1 MPSPVRFKDLKHYM
15 EQHGWVLSH
24 VTGSHHVFTKAGER
38 SFPVPVHHGEVK
50 YGYYRE
56 IKKLCEGRRRL

>member
-1 MPSPVRFKDLKHYM
+1 MPSPVKFRDFRKYM
-15 EQHGWVLSH
+15 GKHGWALSH
-24 VTGSHHVFTKAGER
+24 VTGSHHVFVKPGCR

-56 IKKLCEGRRRL
+56 AQKINEGR